1 LWRARNDLTPRPRF
15 DGLSAAPLPLSSEE
29 RRGGGHRERTDGGV
43 DVPSVSYNGAFSRG
57 RGRADGGVRSISSTV

>member
-29 RRGGGHRERTDGGV
+29 RRGGGIGSGRMAGWMCLQYHITE
-43 DVPSVSYNGAFSRG
+43 PSPVGEGAPAAG
-57 RGRADGGVRSISSTV
+57 